1 MAKHIEDNVKIV
13 EKPEDAENAQ
23 EFENTIRNNKKNSL
37 VSVLLRH
44 NISYFEEA
52 YENNWR
58 NLRIKTL

>member
-23 EFENTIRNNKKNSL
+23 EFEKTIRNNKKNSL
-37 VSVLLRH
+37 VSVLLRY